1 MKMILQK
8 LIAHSG
14 YCSRRQ
20 AEDLIRN
27 GRVKVNGK
35 TALIGEQA
43 DIETDKIM
51 IKNFLISKDAE
62 KIYLKLNKPLGYTCT
77 NRSFAGEKN
86 IFDLIKIPERLFAVG
101 RLDKESSG
109 LILLTNDGDLAQ
121 KLAHPS
127 FKHDKVYQVRIKG
140 EFRKGDLIAKQL
152 MSGVNIGMGDG
163 TVKARNAKYIDNN
176 LFLVTLNDGK
186 KRQIRRMFKAVDLIV
201 DDLRRTNLA
210 GLALGALKEGA
221 WAYLTKEEIGKLTE

>member
-1 MKMILQK
+1 MILQK

-20 AEDLIRN
+20 ADDLIRN

-35 TALIGEQA
+35 IAIIGDQA
-43 DIETDKIM
+43 DIEVDKIM

-77 NRSFAGEKN
+77 NRSFPGEKN

-140 EFRKGDLIAKQL
+140 EFRKGDLIAKKL
-152 MSGVNIGMGDG
+152 MSGVDIGEGDG
-163 TVKARNAKYIDNN
+163 ICKARNAKYIDNN
-176 LFLVTLNDGK
+176 LFLITLNDGK
-186 KRQIRRMFKAVDLIV
+186 KRQIRRMFKAVDLMV

-210 GLALGALKEGA
+210 GLALGTLKEGT
-221 WAYLTKEEIGKLTE
+221 WAYLSKEEIKELTK